1 MTEIDAKAKMKERM
15 AKMRAAK
22 SQKGATPK
30 TKPPAGKQ
38 FKTSSTAEV
47 GPIHVPTDENG
58 FPRQDAEN
66 AEAAEP
72 RQKVWQVANMAD
84 ITTIPEEHLAYF
96 LHSMRIEVIKAIR
109 AKKKI
114 SYFMFNERHALET
127 HFKAEDVFE

>member
-1 MTEIDAKAKMKERM
+1 MTDAKQKMKERM

-22 SQKGATPK
+22 DKKA
-30 TKPPAGKQ
+30 KPPAAPKPVKQKAAIADTAPPEGKE
-38 FKTSSTAEV
+38 FKTSSTE
-47 GPIHVPTDENG
+47 
-58 FPRQDAEN
+58 
-66 AEAAEP
+66 EP
-72 RQKVWQVANMAD
+72 GEIRQKVWQVANVAD
-84 ITTIPEEHLAYF
+84 ITAIPEEHLTYF